1 MESSE
6 DIVIRR
12 LRPDDAEAMAALQS
26 LPGVRFGTLRL
37 PYPRVETVRKRLEA
51 AGEGDFLLGAFAGG
65 AMIGT
70 AGLHRHEG
78 RRGHVGG
85 IGMGVHDDWT
95 GRGIGRRLLGE
106 LIDIADNWLGLKRLE
121 LEVYIDNAAAIGLYR
136 SFGFAVE
143 GRGRAVA
150 LRDGVLVDD
159 YKMARLNIG

>member
-6 DIVIRR
+6 DIRIKR
-12 LRPDDAEAMAALQS
+12 LGPDDAEGIAALQS

-37 PYPRVETVRKRLEA
+37 PYPRAETVRKWLEA
-51 AGEGDFLLGAFAGG
+51 ASERDFLLGACAGEEL
-65 AMIGT
+65 IGI
-70 AGLHRHEG
+70 ADLHRYDG
-78 RRGHVGG
+78 RRGHVAG
-85 IGMGVHDDWT
+85 IGMAVHDDWT

-143 GRGRAVA
+143 GRGRAIA

-159 YKMARLNIG
+159 YKMARLNV